1 MAEAGA
7 NAVPQDLVDRVMEKI
22 EDFYFGDSET
32 SGEALFYKFAGDKHQ
47 VFEEGCDAELTEN
60 KVE

>member
-7 NAVPQDLVDRVMEKI
+7 NNVPQDLVDRVMEKI

-32 SGEALFYKFAGDKHQ
+32 SGEQLFYKFAADKH
-47 VFEEGCDAELTEN
+47 
-60 KVE
+60 